1 MDANTKLDLIMKDV
15 TSGTKGILSDRLH
28 KIILYGSYAR
38 GDFNSNSDVDIM
50 VLANI
55 SEEERRIIQKRI
67 NKIASD
73 VSLERDITVSISLRS
88 LNMYTTRVKYV
99 PFYRNVHTEGVEI
112 YAV

>member
-1 MDANTKLDLIMKDV
+1 MR
-15 TSGTKGILSDRLH
+15 DRLL

-38 GDFNSNSDVDIM
+38 GDYNSDSDVDIM
-50 VLANI
+50 ALADL
-55 SEEERRIIQKRI
+55 SEDERRVIQKRI

-73 VSLERDITVSISLRS
+73 ISLKHDITVSISLRS